1 MFFQTVVPKNK
12 RQRQYAGG
20 GIAVEKAECTDIYLQ
35 TLATILIRSFLFG
48 LAFLL
53 LWAVLYLI
61 APGWLFE
68 INVKWFDIGK
78 RDFDLINYFGMGFMK
93 ISILLFFLIPY
104 LAIKSMLRRKERKSS
119 RQ

>member
-1 MFFQTVVPKNK
+1 MYRYLSPD
-12 RQRQYAGG
+12 A
-20 GIAVEKAECTDIYLQ
+20 CHDIDQVISL
-35 TLATILIRSFLFG
+35 G

-53 LWAVLYLI
+53 LWAILYLI
-61 APGWLFE
+61 APGSLFE

-93 ISILLFFLIPY
+93 ISILILFFVPY

-119 RQ
+119 KQ